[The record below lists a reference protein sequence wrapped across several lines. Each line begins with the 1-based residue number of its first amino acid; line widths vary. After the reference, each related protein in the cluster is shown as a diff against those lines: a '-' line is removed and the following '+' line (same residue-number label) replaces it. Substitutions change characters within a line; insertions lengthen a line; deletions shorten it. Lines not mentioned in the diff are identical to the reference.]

1 MIAKKLK
8 INNLDLNYKGYSDL
22 GFVSEIPV
30 VLKVTREKQFK
41 EPAADEQNK

>member
-8 INNLDLNYKGYSDL
+8 RKNLVFNYKGCSEL

-30 VLKVTREKQFK
+30 VLKVTREKQYK
-41 EPAADEQNK
+41 APAADEQSQ